1 MAVAEER
8 RGGHRACVAGCDRQ
22 SRSRY
27 GSMRALDGRPDAMN
41 GQVSKKR
48 LRPPLMFA
56 FREAHLE
63 KDAKVSLDLRD
74 AGGERVIAS
83 RRAAPRAAITEPKLR
98 REIALDLEG
107 LVNTINL
114 ASSVDLSGFDH
125 VRRSILNHGFPD
137 LANRTIDEHRV
148 DLIREDM
155 VTVLLGYEPRLIRDS
170 IVVER
175 DDTLDRAELKL
186 RFFVRADLNCEPLNL
201 PVEFIADLELDTGK
215 MAIRSR

>member
-1 MAVAEER
+1 
-8 RGGHRACVAGCDRQ
+8 
-22 SRSRY
+22 
-27 GSMRALDGRPDAMN
+27 MN
-41 GQVSKKR
+41 GPISRKR

-74 AGGERVIAS
+74 EGGERVIAN

-98 REIALDLEG
+98 REIAIDLDA
-107 LVNTINL
+107 LVNTVNL
-114 ASSVDLSGFDH
+114 ASSVDLSPFEH
-125 VRRSILNHGFPD
+125 VGRSILNHGFPD

-155 VTVLLGYEPRLIRDS
+155 IAVLLEYEPRLIQDS
-170 IVVER
+170 IAVER
-175 DDTLDRAELKL
+175 DDSLDRAELKV
-186 RFFVRADLNCEPLNL
+186 RFLVRADLNCEPLNV
-201 PVEFIADLELDTGK
+201 PVQFVADLELDTGK

>member
-1 MAVAEER
+1 
-8 RGGHRACVAGCDRQ
+8 
-22 SRSRY
+22 
-27 GSMRALDGRPDAMN
+27 MN
-41 GQVSKKR
+41 GPLSRKR

-74 AGGERVIAS
+74 AGGERVIAN

-98 REIALDLEG
+98 REIAIDLEA

-114 ASSVDLSGFDH
+114 GSSLDLSGRDH
-125 VRRSILNHGFPD
+125 VRASILNHGFPD
-137 LANRTIDEHRV
+137 LTRLSIDEHRV

-155 VTVLLGYEPRLIRDS
+155 AAVLLAYEPRLIKET
-170 IVVER
+170 IAVER
-175 DDTLDRAELKL
+175 DDGLDAAELKV
-186 RFFVRADLNCEPLNL
+186 RFLVRADLNCEPLNV
-201 PVEFIADLELDTGK
+201 PVQFVADLELDTGK

>member
-1 MAVAEER
+1 
-8 RGGHRACVAGCDRQ
+8 
-22 SRSRY
+22 
-27 GSMRALDGRPDAMN
+27 MN
-41 GQVSKKR
+41 GPISRKR

-74 AGGERVIAS
+74 AGGERVIAN

-98 REIALDLEG
+98 REIAIDLEA

-114 ASSVDLSGFDH
+114 GSSLDLSGLDQ
-125 VRRSILNHGFPD
+125 VRKSILNHGFPD
-137 LANRTIDEHRV
+137 LTRLSIDEHRV

-155 VTVLLGYEPRLIRDS
+155 AAVLLAYEPRLIKES
-170 IVVER
+170 IAVER
-175 DDTLDRAELKL
+175 DDGLDAAELKV
-186 RFFVRADLNCEPLNL
+186 RFLVKADLNCEPLNV
-201 PVEFIADLELDTGK
+201 PVQFVADLELDTGK

>member
-1 MAVAEER
+1 
-8 RGGHRACVAGCDRQ
+8 
-22 SRSRY
+22 
-27 GSMRALDGRPDAMN
+27 MN
-41 GQVSKKR
+41 GPISRKR

-74 AGGERVIAS
+74 AGGERVIAN

-98 REIALDLEG
+98 REIAIDLEA

-114 ASSVDLSGFDH
+114 GSSLDLSGFEH
-125 VRRSILNHGFPD
+125 VRKSILNHGFPD
-137 LANRTIDEHRV
+137 LTRLSIDEHRV

-155 VTVLLGYEPRLIRDS
+155 AAVLLAYEPRLIKES
-170 IVVER
+170 IAVER
-175 DDTLDRAELKL
+175 DDGLDAAELKV
-186 RFFVRADLNCEPLNL
+186 RFLVRADLNCEPLNV
-201 PVEFIADLELDTGK
+201 PVQFVADLELDTGK